1 MGRGIMDDEW
11 GDSNIFDSKDSE
23 IVLECGLE
31 NPETCESC
39 Q

>member
-1 MGRGIMDDEW
+1 MSDEW
-11 GDSNIFDSKDSE
+11 VEFDIEDSDT
-23 IVLECGLE
+23 VLECGLE